1 MHGHHTEAL
10 DAPADRIME
19 KGACDD
25 LWWIS
30 WMSLPTT
37 NPTNGV
43 RLRSAAPPTST
54 VTQPTYYTAHS
65 YNIFCHS
72 PKRHQQIV
80 FFHLGTGKISVSYHH
95 QHTSIWGC
103 WHELCYF
110 CFSNFL
116 LLKVL
121 AITSYYSFPGILKSC
136 IVLLHLEIFVAIGN
150 TNHRGNTNHIEVFR
164 VLVIIINFI

>member
-25 LWWIS
+25 LWWVS

-65 YNIFCHS
+65 YNICHS

-80 FFHLGTGKISVSYHH
+80 FFHLLEKFRYPTTTKTLLFEDADMNCVIFVF
-95 QHTSIWGC
+95 QI
-103 WHELCYF
+103 L
-110 CFSNFL
+110 L

-121 AITSYYSFPGILKSC
+121 AITSYYSFPGILKPC
-136 IVLLHLEIFVAIGN
+136 IVFLHLEIFVAIGN
-150 TNHRGNTNHIEVFR
+150 TNLPSR
-164 VLVIIINFI
+164 

>member
-1 MHGHHTEAL
+1 MHGHHTAAL

-25 LWWIS
+25 LWWNS
-30 WMSLPTT
+30 CLSLPTT

-65 YNIFCHS
+65 YNICHS

-80 FFHLGTGKISVSYHH
+80 FFHLLEKFRYPTTTNTLLFEDADMNCVIFVF
-95 QHTSIWGC
+95 QI
-103 WHELCYF
+103 L
-110 CFSNFL
+110 L

-121 AITSYYSFPGILKSC
+121 AVTSYYSFPCILKSC
-136 IVLLHLEIFVAIGN
+136 IVFLHPRNI
-150 TNHRGNTNHIEVFR
+150 RSDR
-164 VLVIIINFI
+164 